1 MALSDTAL
9 RNAKPT
15 EKPFKLYD
23 ERGLYL
29 IVNVELHSELTHLAI

>member
-9 RNAKPT
+9 RNAKSG
-15 EKPFKLYD
+15 EKPYKVYD

-29 IVNVELHSELTHLAI
+29 IVNPNGG